1 MVLRLERDGS
11 KARNPRCCLM
21 RLQPLIILLLAGST
35 CTAAAQDRG
44 KIIPDDWTAESRASP
59 TAPLQFTSP
68 DGTAWAMTYA
78 TRVDNGSKSIPDAAI
93 PRKGERVTYRRVT
106 PRFVAIAGTKG
117 DRIFY
122 RKSNLACGGTRW
134 HHIALEYPEQDRR
147 KMDAIVTRMAH
158 GMNRYDADCAAS
170 KSRRGG

>member
-1 MVLRLERDGS
+1 
-11 KARNPRCCLM
+11 M

-68 DGTAWAMTYA
+68 DGTAWAITYA
-78 TRVDNGSKSIPDAAI
+78 TRADSGDKRIPGAAM

-158 GMNRYDADCAAS
+158 GMNRYDSDCAAA
-170 KSRRGG
+170 KSRQAGRQG

>member
-1 MVLRLERDGS
+1 MDQSLGI
-11 KARNPRCCLM
+11 PRCCLM
-21 RLQPLIILLLAGST
+21 RVEPLIFLLLMSSAW
-35 CTAAAQDRG
+35 TAAAQERG
-44 KIIPDDWTAESRASP
+44 SLIPGDWVEESRTSP
-59 TAPLQFTSP
+59 SAPLRFTSP
-68 DGTAWAMTYA
+68 DGRAWVMMYA
-78 TRVDNGSKSIPDAAI
+78 TPADGRSPPTAAL

-106 PRFVAIAGTKG
+106 PRFVAIAGVKG
-117 DRIFY
+117 SNGIFY

-170 KSRRGG
+170 KSRRSD